1 MSSCC
6 VLFVLTGINLLIKDT
21 IDYTT
26 NFCGAYWSDGKIQ
39 PSVPYPTLPPL
50 NEFDDTCRIHDSE
63 NALATNNKQLR
74 DSDLKFY
81 NSNINKGLKRAI
93 AANLVYYFNP
103 IMTRKGKNLR
113 VGAQQGVPKA
123 TAKPNPQ
130 NDKKMMAPVSI
141 ATKRTGAAPRIN
153 NKPNGA
159 VEITHRSFLCPIT
172 SNANYTTKLF
182 YVNPGLPGTF
192 PWLSKLARRYEE
204 YRFKKLKFEY
214 RSVCATSTSGVVMM
228 SFDYDAADA
237 APTNKAAQAQTVPN
251 SEINSWSS
259 NDLVINCD
267 GGFKYIRPG
276 SLQPNLDVKTYD
288 FGTMCLSSLYGANIV
303 TGELYVEYTVE
314 LRKPTDGPATSGKL
328 AFTTTAFNVPF
339 PAAVVATGFN
349 PFVPNP
355 ANSTELVVTV
365 PGEYLVT
372 ISTTGTGITAAVP
385 TPNLVTLTG
394 AITLYTAVTSAT
406 AAQIVFGIRVELDDV
421 LQFASAGA
429 GTTITNLRIRS
440 ATANYDSL

>member
-1 MSSCC
+1 LS
-6 VLFVLTGINLLIKDT
+6 VLTGINLLIKDT
-21 IDYTT
+21 IDYQT

-50 NEFDDTCRIHDSE
+50 NEFDETCRIHDSE
-63 NALATNNKQLR
+63 NALATNNTQLR

-93 AANLVYYFNP
+93 AANLVYYLNP

-113 VGAQQGVPKA
+113 AGQQQGVPKA
-123 TAKPNPQ
+123 TAKTSNQ

-141 ATKRTGAAPRIN
+141 ATKRIGAAPKIN

-204 YRFKKLKFEY
+204 YKFKKLKFEY

-251 SEINSWSS
+251 TEVNSWSS

-267 GGFKYIRPG
+267 GGYKYIRPG
-276 SLQPNLDVKTYD
+276 TLQPNLDVKTYD
-288 FGTMCLSSLYGANIV
+288 FGTMCLSSLYGPNIV

-314 LRKPTDGPATSGKL
+314 LRKPTDGPATSGRL
-328 AFTTTAFNVPF
+328 TFAATAFNAPF
-339 PAAVVATGFN
+339 PATVTVAGFN
-349 PFVPNP
+349 PFVGNP
-355 ANSTELVVTV
+355 ANAAELLVTV
-365 PGEYLVT
+365 PGEYLVV
-372 ISTTGTGITAAVP
+372 ITTSGTGISAAP
-385 TPNLVTLTG
+385 PAPNLVTLTG
-394 AITLYTAVTSAT
+394 AITTHVTMASST
-406 AAQIVFGIRVELDDV
+406 TGLLVFSIRVELDDI

-440 ATANYDSL
+440 ATANYDSV